1 MIPRVS
7 VLMSVYNGE
16 KYLQEAVESI
26 LNQTFHDFE
35 FIIVDDG
42 SLDSTPRLLAGYEA
56 RDPRVVSHR
65 IAHNQGLSS
74 SLNFGIHQARG
85 EYIARMDADDVS
97 LPERLQEQIDFMD
110 SHSEVG
116 VCSTGVEL
124 IGEKRIEKW
133 QHHISHDAIH
143 ARMLFVNAI
152 AHPTVMLR
160 ASALRKNAL
169 EYDPNVRYAQDYEL
183 WSRAITK
190 TRFANMSHILLR
202 YRIHSD
208 RISARHSVQQLQM
221 YNRIH
226 RQLLAPFEIEFDDAE
241 LEVHHKIKI
250 IRLEA
255 DFHPNLIFLRQVRL
269 WLEKILRANRKVKL
283 ITPDVLEAEL
293 ASRWTSVCY
302 HYQGNPV
309 SISPSIFA
317 SPLPF
322 NGSTGILKVAQL
334 FRFIVHKKL
343 RIKKKAVS
351 KG

>member
-7 VLMSVYNGE
+7 VVMPVYNGE
-16 KYLQEAVESI
+16 RYLDEAVESI

-42 SLDSTPRLLAGYEA
+42 SLDSTPRLLASYEA
-56 RDPRVVSHR
+56 RDPRVVIHR
-65 IAHNQGLSS
+65 FAHNKGLPST
-74 SLNFGIHQARG
+74 LNFGIHQARG

-97 LPERLQEQIDFMD
+97 LPEKLEEQVGFMD
-110 SHSEVG
+110 MHPEVG
-116 VCSTGVEL
+116 ICSTGAEL
-124 IGEKRIEKW
+124 IGEKRSKKW

-160 ASALRKNAL
+160 ASTLQKHAL

-190 TRFANMSHILLR
+190 TRFANLAHILLK
-202 YRIHSD
+202 YRIHPA

-221 YNRIH
+221 YNRIY
-226 RQLLAPFEIEFDDAE
+226 RQLFAPFEIEFNDAE
-241 LEVHHKIKI
+241 LELHHKIRI
-250 IRLEA
+250 IEFDA
-255 DFHPNLIFLRQVRL
+255 DFSPNMIFLQQVRL
-269 WLEKILRANRKVKL
+269 WLEKLLRANRKVKL
-283 ITPDVLEAEL
+283 IAPDTLEAEL

-302 HYQGNPV
+302 HYQGKSL
-309 SISPSIFA
+309 SIVPSIFA

-322 NGSTGILKVAQL
+322 NRSTGIPKMIQL

-343 RIKKKAVS
+343 RFEINAFF